1 MTFQGNSRVKNFP
14 KFVEHKH
21 GVNCPKRLYILWA
34 KRLVLCQFQIC
45 REVSLK
51 FVEMALSEP
60 FGACLTGFHE
70 RAEY

>member
-14 KFVEHKH
+14 KFVEQKY

-45 REVSLK
+45 RAVRFK
-51 FVEMALSEP
+51 FVERVLSEP